1 MTHHPP
7 DFRRHVRPFFLT
19 PDGQRSTPYK
29 IYYDIFTYF
38 VTQTAFCFTTAPF
51 VLLTLPS
58 SLLVWAR
65 VYFYTIVGTAA
76 SMAFF
81 ASPAKPWLEQ
91 KLKTRNQH
99 ALQPQKENAEHRMGV
114 LGLPDD
120 PAGDIDEAVQEIREE
135 VEARRRRGQ
144 SINMPTGADL
154 RAAVEA
160 KLGKKL

>member
-1 MTHHPP
+1 M
-7 DFRRHVRPFFLT
+7 RPFFLT
-19 PDGQRSTPYK
+19 PDGQRSTSYK

-38 VTQTAFCFTTAPF
+38 VTQAAFCFTTAPF

-65 VYFYTIVGTAA
+65 VYFYVLIGTAA

-81 ASPAKPWLEQ
+81 ASPGKQWLQQ
-91 KLKTRNQH
+91 KLRTRNRN
-99 ALQPQKENAEHRMGV
+99 ASQPSQKDKAERAEHPIVG

-120 PAGDIDEAVQEIREE
+120 PAGDIDEAVQEIRDE

-144 SINMPTGADL
+144 SISMPTGADL
-154 RAAVEA
+154 KAAVEH
-160 KLGKKL
+160 KLRKKL